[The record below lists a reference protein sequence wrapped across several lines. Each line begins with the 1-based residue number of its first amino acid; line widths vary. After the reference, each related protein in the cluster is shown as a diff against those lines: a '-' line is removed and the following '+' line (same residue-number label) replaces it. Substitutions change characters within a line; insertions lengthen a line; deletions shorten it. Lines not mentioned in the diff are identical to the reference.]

1 MCPWQIAAIGVE
13 DKELCSLCIVARF
26 TCHVN
31 IQVTS
36 AGETENSE
44 VSPEV
49 TFQTHETLL
58 EKKMFISES
67 KWVQKPM

>member
-1 MCPWQIAAIGVE
+1 M
-13 DKELCSLCIVARF
+13 ARF

-58 EKKMFISES
+58 EEKMFISES